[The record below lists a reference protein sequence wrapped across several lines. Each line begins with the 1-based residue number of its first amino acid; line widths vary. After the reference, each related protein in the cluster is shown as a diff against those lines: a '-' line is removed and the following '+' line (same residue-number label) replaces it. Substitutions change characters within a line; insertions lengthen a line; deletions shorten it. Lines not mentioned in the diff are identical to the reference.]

1 MKVEIIKRETIFKG
15 FFTLEKAKLRF
26 EKFDNSMSEQVS
38 RLNVYRGD
46 AVSVL
51 LYNSV
56 KKTLL
61 FVKQFRYPI
70 FTVEPENA
78 WTLEAVAGSI
88 ENDHTP
94 VETAVKEVEE
104 EVGYKLAPHQLEYIG
119 KCYPSPGGTSERI
132 YLYIADIAGCY
143 RTNGGGGLDHEAE
156 DIQVVELSYKETL
169 DRIKSFDLC
178 DAKTLIS
185 LSRFKSIVETVSP

>member
-15 FFTLEKAKLRF
+15 FFTLEKTELRF
-26 EKFDNSMSEQVS
+26 EKFDTTMSEQVS

-51 LYNSV
+51 LYDSI

-61 FVKQFRYPI
+61 FVKQFRYPVY
-70 FTVEPENA
+70 TVEPENA

-88 ENDHTP
+88 ENSVTP
-94 VETAVKEVEE
+94 VETAIKEVEE
-104 EVGYKLAPHQLEYIG
+104 EVGYRLEPQQLEYIG

-132 YLYIADIAGCY
+132 YLYIADIADCP
-143 RTNGGGGLDHEAE
+143 RINSGGGLDHEVE
-156 DIQVVELSYKETL
+156 DIKVVELGYEETF
-169 DRIKSFDLC
+169 DKIKSFDIC

-185 LSRFKSIVETVSP
+185 LSRFKNILESV

>member
-1 MKVEIIKRETIFKG
+1 MKVEIIKRENIFKG
-15 FFTLEKAKLRF
+15 FFTLEKADLRF
-26 EKFDNSMSEQVS
+26 EKFDNSMSERVS

-51 LYNSV
+51 LYDDV
-56 KKTLL
+56 KRIFI

-70 FTVEPENA
+70 YTVEPENA

-88 ENDHTP
+88 EGNHTP
-94 VETAVKEVEE
+94 LETAIKEVVE
-104 EVGYKLAPHQLEYIG
+104 EVGYYLEPDQLEYIG

-132 YLYIADIAGCY
+132 YLYIADIAGCS
-143 RTNGGGGLDHEAE
+143 RTNSGGGLDHEVE
-156 DIQVVELSYKETL
+156 DIDVIELGYEETFAL
-169 DRIKSFDLC
+169 VKSSGIC

-185 LSRFKSIVETVSP
+185 LSRFKDKLEA

>member
-15 FFTLEKAKLRF
+15 FFTLEKAELRF

-51 LYNSV
+51 LYNSI

-88 ENDHTP
+88 EKDHTP
-94 VETAVKEVEE
+94 VETAIKEVEE
-104 EVGYKLAPHQLEYIG
+104 EVGYRLAAHQLEYIG

-132 YLYIADIAGCY
+132 YLYIADIADCP
-143 RTNGGGGLDHEAE
+143 RINGGGGLEHEAE
-156 DIQVVELSYKETL
+156 DIEVVELGYQETF
-169 DRIKSFDLC
+169 DKIKSFDIC

-185 LSRFKSIVETVSP
+185 LSHFQSIRESVSL

>member
-15 FFTLEKAKLRF
+15 FFTLEKAELRF
-26 EKFDNSMSEQVS
+26 EKFDNTMSEQVS

-51 LYNSV
+51 LYDSG
-56 KKTLL
+56 KKTFV

-70 FTVEPENA
+70 YTVEPENA
-78 WTLEAVAGSI
+78 WTVEAVAGSI
-88 ENDHTP
+88 EKDHTP
-94 VETAVKEVEE
+94 VETAINEVEE
-104 EVGYKLAPHQLEYIG
+104 EVGYRLEPHQLEYIG

-132 YLYIADIAGCY
+132 YLYIADIAGCS
-143 RTNGGGGLDHEAE
+143 RANGGGLDHEVE
-156 DIQVVELSYKETL
+156 DIEVVELGYVETF
-169 DRIKSFDLC
+169 DKIKSFDIC

-185 LSRFKSIVETVSP
+185 LSHFKSFLGTKKP